1 MADAIALTA
10 FFNFVDSDGDGF
22 ITTLTVAA
30 ALLVLASTRGKARK
44 KISTPHADVEVALQ
58 QMASSELLP
67 KSAWSLTTSST
78 VRPHVA
84 VVVDAKSAFRYFGV
98 RRRCEIISLKLSD
111 WTPDWWPQNLHTL
124 EITDEMAPPPL
135 RCIAHLKVTGRLT
148 WIVPFLQS
156 YTGVVGKLTATIDTP
171 WDLEL
176 PIPAGLQ
183 ELRVVSKYFSEGHV
197 ALPCNDFIRSATFK
211 NVFADMR
218 MPVNIIDLEL
228 FSCLI
233 TCPLDLGP
241 LELMPLAT
249 AMFAVRPPTV
259 TLISPDDV
267 GAPTVLDLG
276 TYLSYVKKTFSSATS
291 ATNADGVNVVTTFSS
306 ALTGPQQTT
315 LTALVAAYVD
325 PITGVVDAA
334 QVSLYNSTATA
345 LAANGV
351 FTDGS
356 TSHVLGRQ
364 RAVDYS
370 QTVSTTTP
378 VPVLTV
384 FNKTTYQTVNNQ
396 SSAVLQSMSVS
407 ADGTKG
413 SIIVQII
420 DSPTLTGAVNDEQAL
435 FGFVQASFA
444 TLTDIPD

>member
-1 MADAIALTA
+1 MSFGENEVIR
-10 FFNFVDSDGDGF
+10 FV
-22 ITTLTVAA
+22 IETLTVAA

-84 VVVDAKSAFRYFGV
+84 VAVDTKSAFRYYGV

-197 ALPCNDFIRSATFK
+197 ALPCNDSIRSATFK
-211 NVFADMR
+211 NVFTDMR

-241 LELMPLAT
+241 LESLRTCKILQTKYHHTCECSLFFFPQGLEQLSFSSDTMESLPGNLGQLPTRLKALIIADECFDAT
-249 AMFAVRPPTV
+249 LYELPQE
-259 TLISPDDV
+259 LE
-267 GAPTVLDLG
+267 VLDLR
-276 TYLSYVKKTFSSATS
+276 LCEAFSTEL
-291 ATNADGVNVVTTFSS
+291 GR
-306 ALTGPQQTT
+306 LPTT
-315 LTALVAAYVD
+315 LRKLMLPPSYRKALDGGPSQQLLMHRSYD
-325 PITGVVDAA
+325 QRLKIPFGL
-334 QVSLYNSTATA
+334 SLEYY
-345 LAANGV
+345 
-351 FTDGS
+351 GS
-356 TSHVLGRQ
+356 R
-364 RAVDYS
+364 
-370 QTVSTTTP
+370 
-378 VPVLTV
+378 
-384 FNKTTYQTVNNQ
+384 
-396 SSAVLQSMSVS
+396 
-407 ADGTKG
+407 
-413 SIIVQII
+413 
-420 DSPTLTGAVNDEQAL
+420 
-435 FGFVQASFA
+435 
-444 TLTDIPD
+444 